1 MVDQAVGQVG
11 HRRPQPDS
19 QPAGIHPAM
28 HQTRQI
34 LKETASYDSFHAWAE
49 NNEGYSAKSIGHIN
63 IYVSFSV
70 CNFKIFF
77 FFPFVMLFIGTAV
90 LFNDVHA
97 AYKRKLKL

>member
-1 MVDQAVGQVG
+1 MKVTQC
-11 HRRPQPDS
+11 
-19 QPAGIHPAM
+19 
-28 HQTRQI
+28 
-34 LKETASYDSFHAWAE
+34 E
-49 NNEGYSAKSIGHIN
+49 NTAKSIGHIN

-70 CNFKIFF
+70 CNFKIF